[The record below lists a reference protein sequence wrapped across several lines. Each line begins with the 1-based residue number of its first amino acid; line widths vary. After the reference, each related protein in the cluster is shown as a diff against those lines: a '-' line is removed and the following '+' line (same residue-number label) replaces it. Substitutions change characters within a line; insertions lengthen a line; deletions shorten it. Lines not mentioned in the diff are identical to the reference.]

1 MVDILC
7 AIEFLSQARDVKANN
22 VDGGT
27 KGQAEFTGDQ
37 KRYPG
42 RGVKVASQRG
52 CRGAGI

>member
-1 MVDILC
+1 MDILC